1 MKQKNNNIDIDF
13 WNDGIEKAL
22 KIKLIAEKFMNIIKG
37 EFHGIGK
44 INGFVGF
51 YKIFNTID
59 FVAENEK
66 AYLTF

>member
-1 MKQKNNNIDIDF
+1 
-13 WNDGIEKAL
+13 
-22 KIKLIAEKFMNIIKG
+22 MNIIKG

-51 YKIFNTID
+51 YKIFNAID
-59 FVAENEK
+59 FVAKNEK